1 MRIPFLLALLSPWL
15 LVYSSPGLARAD
27 FDPVI
32 DSPMY
37 QAPDLPGPPTLRHF
51 PEKAK
56 ELWLRALERPDAD
69 SRRQVADAVALAHRR
84 GYKGMESTAPALI
97 SLLDQPDQHPAVRL
111 AAARTLIELDAKEA
125 AATLWKQSESGD
137 GDLRDLVEPALA
149 RWKFETAR
157 AVWLKRLEDEA
168 TPPRRLVLAVRGI
181 VALHEGQAVERLR
194 ALTLSEHTPR
204 AVRDE
209 AAHALGAL
217 RSEGLETDA
226 ESLTADAT
234 IRGVPARLAAVALLH
249 QHQSKDTV
257 RLLQRLV
264 DDPEPAVAGGAVAR
278 LLEIDPELVVS
289 AVDRALDKP
298 EEKIQWDA
306 RLRAL
311 GVEALHQRPTTER
324 VGLLAKR
331 LADLDLAVRVQAGK
345 VLADLAA
352 QEALHAAVL
361 ERAAA
366 MLATNEWRGQEQA
379 AILLAQLDH
388 KPAAKRLLELLPSPR
403 PEVRVS
409 AAWGLRKLAVAETKK
424 PVADFVDTELSR
436 VLGHKGIPD
445 PTEIPNE
452 VIDHQFSQLNQFLGE
467 QDFVEAESL
476 LRRFIPRM
484 DAISARESRAA
495 AIWALG
501 RIYKEKPDAALA
513 KLLEARLNDTHSI
526 PPENRPVRRM
536 SAVALGRM
544 QAKDSVASLRA
555 NYPEKRAGGDPV
567 NNACGWAIE
576 QITGEP
582 MAPAK
587 TLESNDLDFFLT
599 PRN

>member
-1 MRIPFLLALLSPWL
+1 MRIPFFLALLVSCL
-15 LVYSSPGLARAD
+15 LVSPNPGLARAD

-37 QAPDLPGPPTLRHF
+37 QAPDLPGPPSVRHF

-56 ELWLRALERPDAD
+56 DLWLRALERPDAD
-69 SRRQVADAVALAHRR
+69 SRRQVADAIVLAHRR
-84 GYKGMESTAPALI
+84 GHKGMESTVPALI
-97 SLLDQPDQHPAVRL
+97 SVLDQADQHPAVRL

-125 AATLWKQSESGD
+125 AATLWKQAESGD
-137 GDLRDLVEPALA
+137 GDLRDLAEAALA
-149 RWKFETAR
+149 RWKFEPAR

-181 VALHEGQAVERLR
+181 AAFHEEQAVERLR
-194 ALTLSEHTPR
+194 ALTLSEYTSR
-204 AVRDE
+204 AVRLE

-226 ESLTADAT
+226 EGLMADAT
-234 IRGVPARLAAVALLH
+234 IRGVPARLAAVALL
-249 QHQSKDTV
+249 QHQSKEAV

-264 DDPEPAVAGGAVAR
+264 DDLEPTVAGGAVAR
-278 LLEIDPELVVS
+278 LLEIDPDLVVS

-298 EEKIQWDA
+298 EGKIEWDA

-311 GVEALHQRPTTER
+311 GVEALHRRPTTER

-331 LADLDLAVRVQAGK
+331 LSDLDLAVRVQARK

-379 AILLAQLDH
+379 AILLAQLDQ
-388 KPAAKRLLELLPSPR
+388 KLAAKRLLELLPSPR

-436 VLGHKGIPD
+436 ILGHKGVPD
-445 PTEIPNE
+445 ATEIPNE

-467 QDFVEAESL
+467 QDFAEAESL

-501 RIYKEKPDAALA
+501 RIYKDKPDAALA

-526 PPENRPVRRM
+526 PPENTPVRRM

-544 QAKDSVASLRA
+544 NAKDSVASLRA
-555 NYPEKRAGGDPV
+555 NYPEKRAGADAV

-582 MAPAK
+582 MAPSK
-587 TLESNDLDFFLT
+587 TLESIDLDFFLT
-599 PRN
+599 ARD